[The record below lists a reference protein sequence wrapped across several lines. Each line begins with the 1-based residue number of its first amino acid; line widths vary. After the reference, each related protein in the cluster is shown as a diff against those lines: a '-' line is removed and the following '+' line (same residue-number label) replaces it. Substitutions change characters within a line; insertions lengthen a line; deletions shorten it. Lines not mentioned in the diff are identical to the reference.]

1 MPTLEQHTIQAEHNE
16 EMLKFMTQQK
26 QQAYFSDWCITIAF
40 YTALHSFEAVIA
52 ANKPTIRSGVT
63 NAAVEHSPSHYARNE
78 IMKSLF
84 NNIHR
89 PYAALYRMSRIAR
102 YDCHAPN
109 SHNWADA
116 EVFLGDVKNECGKL
130 IT

>member
-1 MPTLEQHTIQAEHNE
+1 MQAEHNE
-16 EMLKFMTQQK
+16 EMLKFMVQQK

-40 YTALHSFEAVIA
+40 YTALHCFEAVIA
-52 ANKPTIRSGVT
+52 ATKPNIRNGVI
-63 NAAVEHSPSHYARNE
+63 NVALEHSPSHYDRNE

-89 PYAALYRMSRIAR
+89 PYAALYRMSRLAR

-109 SHNWADA
+109 SYNWNDA
-116 EVFLGDVKNECGKL
+116 EAFLDDVKKECGKL
-130 IT
+130 IP